1 MGNRQGTHTHTEPP
15 HKGICGGLRGGEW
28 WCMCTILVFVK
39 ILAHTNKT
47 QAELDMMMFNCRFYL
62 NQICSMH

>member
-39 ILAHTNKT
+39 ILAHTKKLKPNW
-47 QAELDMMMFNCRFYL
+47 
-62 NQICSMH
+62 I